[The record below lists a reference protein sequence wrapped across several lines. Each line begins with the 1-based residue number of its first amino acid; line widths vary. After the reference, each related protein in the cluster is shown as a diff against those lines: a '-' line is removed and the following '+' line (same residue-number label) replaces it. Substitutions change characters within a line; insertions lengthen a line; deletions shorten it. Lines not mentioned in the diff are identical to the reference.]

1 MQCKWKIKGHEN
13 ETKKIHILLLWWSE
27 HHTEA
32 FCGYP
37 EGRKLTGVDQING
50 EGHWSEEEAKI
61 DIIISEIKHK
71 KSVPFEDLYMFTS
84 TLCNH
89 TLQMEARMHSIWLLF
104 PSEDITLSFWRTS
117 HWAHSQSLSVS
128 EAAGERKYEL
138 YIFTSFLLQDCSSVN
153 GTILLVVRRS
163 YMYKSNRS
171 LRLLWIGCVTD
182 VK

>member
-13 ETKKIHILLLWWSE
+13 ETKKIRILLLRWSE

-89 TLQMEARMHSIWLLF
+89 TIYKWRLGCTVFDYYSPQKILHYPFGALLT
-104 PSEDITLSFWRTS
+104 ELILNR
-117 HWAHSQSLSVS
+117 SQCQRQLVRESMSC
-128 EAAGERKYEL
+128 
-138 YIFTSFLLQDCSSVN
+138 IFLLPFYYR
-153 GTILLVVRRS
+153 TVV
-163 YMYKSNRS
+163 
-171 LRLLWIGCVTD
+171 V
-182 VK
+182 